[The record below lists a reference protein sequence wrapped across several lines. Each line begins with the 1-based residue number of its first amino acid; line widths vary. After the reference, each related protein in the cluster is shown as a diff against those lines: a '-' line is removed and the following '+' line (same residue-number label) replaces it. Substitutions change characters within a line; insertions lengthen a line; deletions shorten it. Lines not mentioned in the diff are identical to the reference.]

1 MIIKTQKKFESK
13 LNYFNI
19 VKSEY
24 HLTNWLK
31 ILIKNINFMMSKNLS
46 EIKNQMN
53 FLISTI

>member
-24 HLTNWLK
+24 HLTNWLQ

>member
-31 ILIKNINFMMSKNLS
+31 ILIKNINFMISKNLS

>member
-31 ILIKNINFMMSKNLS
+31 ILIKNINFMTSKNLS

>member
-24 HLTNWLK
+24 HLTNWLQ
-31 ILIKNINFMMSKNLS
+31 ILIKNINFMISKNLS

>member
-1 MIIKTQKKFESK
+1 MSKNTKFESK

-24 HLTNWLK
+24 HLTNWLQ
-31 ILIKNINFMMSKNLS
+31 ILIKNINFMISKNLS